1 MKRAYIPLIAGLA
14 CWYVF
19 VLSLI
24 MRPEVS
30 PEYAAYYMSRTSELS
45 VAESRRIRPME
56 VGVMHGVEHPS
67 IVFNGWGSPRDGRR
81 PPAWAET
88 RIYLELAKDQKVGAS
103 QVVLTTRPCNP
114 QCLPVKVYANETL
127 LFFGVPPDLPVWQ
140 LRVPGTSLQRGLNKL
155 TFKVCG
161 PEVGI
166 PCQFDQ
172 SLQLSGVTLVQ

>member
-1 MKRAYIPLIAGLA
+1 MKRVYLFLMAGLA
-14 CWYVF
+14 CLYLF

-24 MRPEVS
+24 LRPQVS
-30 PEYAAYYMSRTSELS
+30 PEYAAYYISRTSELS
-45 VAESRRIRPME
+45 VAESRRIRPMA
-56 VGVMHGVEHPS
+56 VGVMHGIEHPA
-67 IVFNGWGSPRDGRR
+67 IVFNGWGSPRDGHR

-88 RIYLELAKDQKVGAS
+88 RIYLELAEDLNVGAS

-114 QCLPVKVYANETL
+114 RCLPVKVYANETL

-140 LRVPGTSLQRGLNKL
+140 LRVPGAVLQRGLNKL

-166 PCQFDQ
+166 ACQFDQ
-172 SLQLSGVTLVQ
+172 SLQLSGVALVQ